1 MLFPPCCWCEAGP
14 YAHLKIKKITLGDL
28 CFLLL
33 FYFGNMLYFL
43 HCLNNFIL
51 VYRKNFQHFTLLKT
65 KQNTQTTK
73 KKHKSSKHPMHKPRK
88 RRFHFLVVRAALSV
102 LQQMSLLSAFA
113 CLSEVAKEEIKF
125 VSFAKCKIFAF
136 LRTVTLLYVILLP

>member
-1 MLFPPCCWCEAGP
+1 MFSVA
-14 YAHLKIKKITLGDL
+14 
-28 CFLLL
+28 FLLWKYAL
-33 FYFGNMLYFL
+33 LLALPKQLYFGLQEKFSTLYL
-43 HCLNNFIL
+43 I
-51 VYRKNFQHFTLLKT
+51 KNKT
-65 KQNTQTTK
+65 KHTNNK